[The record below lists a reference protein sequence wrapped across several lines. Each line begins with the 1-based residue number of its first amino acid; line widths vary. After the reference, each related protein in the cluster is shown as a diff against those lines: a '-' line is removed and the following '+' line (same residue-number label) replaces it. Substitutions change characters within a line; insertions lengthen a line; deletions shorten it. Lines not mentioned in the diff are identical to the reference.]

1 MRWMD
6 FNDEEADEYGGNA
19 SVLEWAQ
26 QRPLLAVG
34 IVLVAWMAFI
44 FILNTIRQALAH

>member
-6 FNDEEADEYGGNA
+6 FNDEEADEFGGNA

-26 QRPLLAVG
+26 QRPLLAVSM
-34 IVLVAWMAFI
+34 VLVAWVAFI
-44 FILNTIRQALAH
+44 VILNTVYSLFL